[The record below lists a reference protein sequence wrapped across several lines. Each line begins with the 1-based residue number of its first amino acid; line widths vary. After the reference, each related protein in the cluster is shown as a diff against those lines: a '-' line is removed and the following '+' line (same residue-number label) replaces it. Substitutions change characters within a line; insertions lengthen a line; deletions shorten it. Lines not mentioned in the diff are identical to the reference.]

1 MSEETKTGV
10 KHDKDPNEKPKITL
24 IPLKALWEVAKVMTF
39 GAQKYGRFNWKG
51 GIDYSRLA
59 DAACRHIIQFMEGE
73 DNDKEFGLSHLAH
86 AACSILMLL
95 EETTMNKPELDD
107 RYKTEA
113 IDIEAKTFEIYKLG
127 SDIPYQ
133 MAQTKKD

>member
-1 MSEETKTGV
+1 MSEELKTGV

-24 IPLKALWEVAKVMTF
+24 VPLKALWEVAKVMTF

-86 AACSILMLL
+86 AACGILMLL

-107 RYKTEA
+107 RYKNPLN
-113 IDIEAKTFEIYKLG
+113 IDNPPTKILDILTSDNELG
-127 SDIPYQ
+127 NLILRGE
-133 MAQTKKD
+133 